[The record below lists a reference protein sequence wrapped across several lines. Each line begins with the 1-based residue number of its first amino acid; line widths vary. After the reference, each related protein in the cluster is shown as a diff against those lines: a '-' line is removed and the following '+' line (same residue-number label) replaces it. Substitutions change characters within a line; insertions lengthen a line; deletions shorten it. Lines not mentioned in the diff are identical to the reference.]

1 MSNSLWPQ
9 DCSPLSSSVHG
20 ISHHSILERVSI
32 SFSRGSSQ
40 PRDQQVSCISRWIL
54 YHWATRESLGT
65 GGSDINQ
72 SKMLTKAGSKTERV
86 ISLNVYISKGDL
98 QVLKKRKKK
107 KNTLGGRKFTW
118 QGWKKKKRFILQAFK
133 NNFSKMGFRGL
144 SAYHQVVAETNNEF
158 SWQLREVMEL
168 SKAGTVRG
176 AEVILGMLLWAFR
189 NCTICPR
196 FLLGWEEGDGE
207 RIWQWNCLCWQSA
220 VFIGQDWGLVK
231 RKIKRCLT
239 GVWSMRTSFSGNK
252 KLKHATGW

>member
-1 MSNSLWPQ
+1 MFIFQ
-9 DCSPLSSSVHG
+9 KVTCRCS
-20 ISHHSILERVSI
+20 
-32 SFSRGSSQ
+32 
-40 PRDQQVSCISRWIL
+40 
-54 YHWATRESLGT
+54 
-65 GGSDINQ
+65 
-72 SKMLTKAGSKTERV
+72 
-86 ISLNVYISKGDL
+86 
-98 QVLKKRKKK
+98 KKEKKK
-107 KNTLGGRKFTW
+107 KTLWVVENLHGKGA
-118 QGWKKKKRFILQAFK
+118 KKKKRFILQAFK

-207 RIWQWNCLCWQSA
+207 RIWQWNCLCWESA

-252 KLKHATGW
+252 NLKHATGW